1 MELIKDIWTKKDYQE
16 YVKYLISLK
25 NDKNKTFSEKL
36 IFTKY
41 EILGLKIPQERDIAK
56 LIVKGNYQ
64 NFLDVAEFK
73 YYEEI
78 MIYGFVIAYTKDLNI
93 IDKYLDK
100 YISLVD
106 NWSLCDSFTSSLKI
120 LKKNNKYFNKAKKLA
135 LSNKEYQ
142 IRVGLTI
149 ILFQYVNENNLK
161 EIFYILDNL
170 KLDTYYV
177 NMAASWLL
185 CDLFIK
191 QRKETLEY
199 IKHTK
204 INDFTFNKFISKCR
218 DSYRV
223 SKEDK
228 EFLKTLKK

>member
-1 MELIKDIWTKKDYQE
+1 MNLTQELWTKELYQE

-25 NDKNKTFSEKL
+25 DDKNKEFSKKL
-36 IFTKY
+36 ISTKY

-56 LIVKGNYQ
+56 LIVKGNYES
-64 NFLDVAEFK
+64 FLDIAELK

-78 MIYGFVIAYTKDLNI
+78 MIYGFVIAYTKDINI
-93 IDKYLDK
+93 LDKYLDK

-106 NWSLCDSFTSSLKI
+106 NWALCDSFTSSLKI
-120 LKKNNKYFNKAKKLA
+120 LKKNNDYFNKAKELS
-135 LSNKEYQ
+135 LSNKEYK

-161 EIFYILDNL
+161 EIFNILDNL

-177 NMAASWLL
+177 NMAAAWLL

-191 QRKETLEY
+191 HRNETLKY

-204 INDFTFNKFISKCR
+204 VNNFIFNKFISKCN

-223 SKEDK
+223 SKSDK
-228 EFLKTLKK
+228 EYLKSLKK

>member
-1 MELIKDIWTKKDYQE
+1 MNLTKELWTKKEYQE

-25 NDKNKTFSEKL
+25 DDKNKKFSEKL

-64 NFLDVAEFK
+64 SFLDVAELK

-93 IDKYLDK
+93 LDKYLDK

-120 LKKNNKYFNKAKKLA
+120 LKKNNEYFNKAKKLA
-135 LSNKEYQ
+135 LSNKEYH
-142 IRVGLTI
+142 IRIGLTI
-149 ILFQYVNENNLK
+149 ILFQYVNENNLE
-161 EIFYILDNL
+161 EIFNILDNL

-177 NMAASWLL
+177 NMAAAWLL

-191 QRKETLEY
+191 HRDETLEY

-204 INDFTFNKFISKCR
+204 VNNFIFNKFISKCS

-228 EFLKTLKK
+228 KYLKTLKK